1 MAYSNELS
9 LNEKKK
15 FLEEIGASRNNLY
28 DERKR
33 LWLARNKI
41 SDFEE
46 SFAHIDD
53 FVEFAN
59 ETLKYLTRGENY
71 EN

>member
-28 DERKR
+28 EERKR